1 MALTYDDARELD
13 PKMSIEQAFPDPVIM
28 VVIPL
33 GAGHASVATV
43 GGQPPPSG
51 KCGFPKQGVGMS
63 EPPQITV
70 LSWDASP
77 GCKTVIVN
85 GVAYERCS

>member
-1 MALTYDDARELD
+1 MALTYDTPRELD
-13 PKMSIEQAFPDPVIM
+13 RKETIEQAFVERVIM
-28 VVIPL
+28 VIIPL
-33 GAGHASVATV
+33 GAGQPSVATV
-43 GGQPPPSG
+43 GGQPPASG
-51 KCGFPKQGVGMS
+51 KTGFPKQDVGMS
-63 EPPQITV
+63 EPPQIMV